1 MARLEGDKESLIL
14 QVGPLSWETA
24 YLVTSSSVRTLSGR
38 EAQEVF
44 SVGSIL
50 FESVFKKTLP
60 ETKQKVTEATAQLEL
75 ALGL

>member
-50 FESVFKKTLP
+50 FESVCF
-60 ETKQKVTEATAQLEL
+60 
-75 ALGL
+75 